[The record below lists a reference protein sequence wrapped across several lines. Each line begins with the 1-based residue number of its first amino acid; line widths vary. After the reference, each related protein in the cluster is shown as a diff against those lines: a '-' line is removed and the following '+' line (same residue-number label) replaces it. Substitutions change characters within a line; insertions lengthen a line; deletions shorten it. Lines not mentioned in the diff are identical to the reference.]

1 LSQAQQKATSPTPK
15 TLVANKQIME
25 KLLIDK
31 LVENKWICPFDINT
45 LEILISNEES
55 RGLIQK
61 FSALCDSINYQ
72 FSNPGNSFER
82 KLINILNRKY
92 QLDRL
97 TGPCS
102 VRNKCEENIEL
113 LSTYDYLIESLRIHA
128 SKIKFRRSKDVNL
141 NFSVVTE
148 NDIISNFTSDLLNN
162 LGIIATYNT
171 FINTE

>member
-1 LSQAQQKATSPTPK
+1 
-15 TLVANKQIME
+15 ME

-31 LVENKWICPFDINT
+31 LVENKWACPFDINT
-45 LEILISNEES
+45 LEILISNEKS
-55 RGLIQK
+55 RSLIQK
-61 FSALCDSINYQ
+61 FSVLCDSINYQ

-92 QLDRL
+92 QLDRF

-113 LSTYDYLIESLRIHA
+113 LSTYDDLTEGLRTHA
-128 SKIKFRRSKDVNL
+128 RKTKFRRFKDVNF

-148 NDIISNFTSDLLNN
+148 NDITSNFTSDVLNN
-162 LGIIATYNT
+162 LGLIATYNT
-171 FINTE
+171 FIITE